1 LDRWVGLTLTVKIT
15 IVGHTVVNMLPGRDR
30 PLTKTELLNGLNIV
44 LNNFLYGCVCPNLVP
59 PELWRAVSLQT
70 AVFKSGKGDVE
81 IKLGPLVKRA
91 RNADYT
97 AAEGFKRNYE
107 NSLLRAM
114 MREAHELILLYCR
127 ETGQFPIYEAQ
138 PWFQFAR
145 VLRNVMSHAEGG
157 TLRRWP
163 KGITSVTWR
172 EKTFDATMLGQ
183 RLVFYPPD
191 GLELLKDQIEFVSEK
206 LS

>member
-1 LDRWVGLTLTVKIT
+1 VGQ
-15 IVGHTVVNMLPGRDR
+15 TVVNTLPGRRR
-30 PLTKTELLNGLNIV
+30 PLTKDELLNGLNIF
-44 LNNFLYGCVCPNLVP
+44 LNNLLYGFVCPNLVP
-59 PELWRAVSLQT
+59 VERWRALSKQT
-70 AVFKSGKGDVE
+70 AVFRGRKGDVE

-91 RNADYT
+91 RNDDYT

-107 NSLLRAM
+107 NSLLGAM

-127 ETGQFPIYEAQ
+127 ETGQFPTYKAE

-145 VLRNVMSHAEGG
+145 ILRNVMSHEEGG
-157 TLRRWP
+157 TLKEWP
-163 KGITSVTWR
+163 SDLLRKGITSATWR
-172 EKTFDATMLGQ
+172 EKTFDTTMLGQ

-191 GLELLKDQIEFVSEK
+191 GLELLKDQIDFVTVR

>member
-1 LDRWVGLTLTVKIT
+1 VGQTVNT
-15 IVGHTVVNMLPGRDR
+15 LPGRDR
-30 PLTKTELLNGLNIV
+30 PLTKHELLNGLNIV

-59 PELWRAVSLQT
+59 QELWGAVSLQT
-70 AVFKSGKGDVE
+70 AVFGDVQ
-81 IKLGPLVKRA
+81 IKLGPLVKRS

-114 MREAHELILLYCR
+114 MRDAHELILLYCK
-127 ETGQFPIYEAQ
+127 ETGQFPLYEAQ
-138 PWFQFAR
+138 PWYQFAR
-145 VLRNVMSHAEGG
+145 LLRNVMSHAEGG

-163 KGITSVTWR
+163 KGVTSVTWR

-183 RLVFYPPD
+183 GLVFYPPD
-191 GLELLKDQIEFVSEK
+191 GLELLKDQIDFVSEK

>member
-1 LDRWVGLTLTVKIT
+1 MGQ
-15 IVGHTVVNMLPGRDR
+15 TVVNTLLGRDK
-30 PLTKTELLNGLNIV
+30 PLGKDELLKGLNIF
-44 LNNFLYGCVCPNLVP
+44 LNNFLYGCVCPTLVP

-70 AVFKSGKGDVE
+70 AVFGDVE
-81 IKLGPLVKRA
+81 IKLGPLVKFA

-127 ETGQFPIYEAQ
+127 ETGQFQIYEAQ

-145 VLRNVMSHAEGG
+145 VLRNVVSHAEGG

-172 EKTFDATMLGQ
+172 EKTFDATMLGR

-191 GLELLKDQIEFVSEK
+191 GLELLKDQIEFVREK

>member
-1 LDRWVGLTLTVKIT
+1 VGQ
-15 IVGHTVVNMLPGRDR
+15 TVVNTLPGKDK
-30 PLTKTELLNGLNIV
+30 PLGKNELLNGLNIF

-59 PELWRAVSLQT
+59 PELWNAASQQT
-70 AVFKSGKGDVE
+70 AVFKSRKGDVE

-107 NSLLRAM
+107 NSLLRTM

-127 ETGQFPIYEAQ
+127 ETGQIKAYKAQ

-145 VLRNVMSHAEGG
+145 VLRNVMSHEKGG
-157 TLRRWP
+157 TLREWP
-163 KGITSVTWR
+163 SDLLREGITSVTWR
-172 EKTFDATMLGQ
+172 EKTFDTTMLGQ
-183 RLVFYPPD
+183 RVVFYPPE
-191 GLELLKDQIEFVSEK
+191 GLELLKDQMDFVREK